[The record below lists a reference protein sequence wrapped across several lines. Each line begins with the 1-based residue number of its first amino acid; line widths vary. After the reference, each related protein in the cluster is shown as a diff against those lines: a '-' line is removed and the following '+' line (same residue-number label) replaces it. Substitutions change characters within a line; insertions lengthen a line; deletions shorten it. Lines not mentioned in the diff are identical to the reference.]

1 MIEPVYV
8 LENGQRVP
16 YVPIEVNDHREAYA
30 ATLHVL
36 FKHVADFH
44 ICIVQTFSKKYG
56 IPEDEIMQTIQDSEE
71 FKNMRVDTVLHHD
84 GLGYISPMPPTP
96 QAQAPVPAPTPEA
109 QEPAAKKRIVKKKS
123 PDTDSQA
130 TTTAVQATAVQATAV
145 QATAVQSIAATQET
159 VLSGKKVVRKKVTP
173 ATATATSIANPAT
186 ETIVE
191 KKKVIRKKVT
201 PPPTTTP
208 ELDGNDMQHEMPMQ
222 KPNVNPPDTSDDVVQ
237 LLATN
242 AQISQKKI
250 IRKKK

>member
-96 QAQAPVPAPTPEA
+96 EA

-130 TTTAVQATAVQATAV
+130 TTTAVQATAVQATAVQATAV

>member
-1 MIEPVYV
+1 
-8 LENGQRVP
+8 
-16 YVPIEVNDHREAYA
+16 
-30 ATLHVL
+30 
-36 FKHVADFH
+36 
-44 ICIVQTFSKKYG
+44 
-56 IPEDEIMQTIQDSEE
+56 
-71 FKNMRVDTVLHHD
+71 
-84 GLGYISPMPPTP
+84 
-96 QAQAPVPAPTPEA
+96 
-109 QEPAAKKRIVKKKS
+109 VKKKS
-123 PDTDSQA
+123 PDADSQA
-130 TTTAVQATAVQATAV
+130 TTTAVQATAVQATAVQATAV